1 MVTHAQKIDIL
12 NRIPH
17 KNPFRFID
25 EIIDI
30 NENFISG
37 PYTYKHDEFFYKG
50 HFPEK
55 AITPGVILTETMAQI
70 GLVPLGIYLLGKQNQ
85 FTDIVFTSSDV
96 KFLQIVYPGQK
107 VLVESTKVYF
117 RFNKLKCN
125 VKMLNESNKVVCN
138 GVLCGMSMTH

>member
-37 PYTYKHDEFFYKG
+37 SYTYKHDEFFYKG